1 MWQYSFILKTK
12 IENNICFFVGVAA
25 KEQMENTKKRRFL
38 DCIGVKEG
46 YL

>member
-1 MWQYSFILKTK
+1 
-12 IENNICFFVGVAA
+12 VGVAA